1 MQVENAC
8 NTSGTCV
15 VYMGMTDEE
24 IYVKYRDELIRY
36 ATALVGPSNAEDVLS
51 SVVTR
56 VYRSRRSLTDFESP
70 RPYLMKAVLNESLN
84 RRKAPHEDAPRDFGV
99 EPRRSQPEVLEAV
112 AALPMQQ
119 RAAIYLSYWGGMN
132 SKEVGELMGCRPA
145 TVRRYVYL
153 AKKKLKAVLNDD
165 N

>member
-1 MQVENAC
+1 
-8 NTSGTCV
+8 
-15 VYMGMTDEE
+15 MGMTDEE

-56 VYRSRRSLTDFESP
+56 VYRSRRSLSEFDSP

-84 RRKAPHEDAPRDFGV
+84 RRKAPHDDVLRDFGV

-119 RAAIYLSYWGGMN
+119 RAAIYLSYWGGMA
-132 SKEVGELMGCRPA
+132 SKEVGELMGCGSA

-153 AKKKLKAVLNDD
+153 AKKKLEAVLNDD